1 VLLQSTFLDNY
12 MSVEKAHEYGHTHF
26 SEVPSPIPWSLG
38 LILKMFSNDL
48 LVIHPFLDFN
58 E

>member
-1 VLLQSTFLDNY
+1 

-38 LILKMFSNDL
+38 LIPKMFSNGL
-48 LVIHPFLDFN
+48 LVIHQRMAVALLQNKNTKFH
-58 E
+58 